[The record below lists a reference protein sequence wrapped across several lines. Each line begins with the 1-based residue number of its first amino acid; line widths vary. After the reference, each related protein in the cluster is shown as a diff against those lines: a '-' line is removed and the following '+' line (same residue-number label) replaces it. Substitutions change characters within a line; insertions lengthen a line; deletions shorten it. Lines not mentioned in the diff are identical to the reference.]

1 MMKATPW
8 YKKKKVYLPIA
19 VLLGVIGFVPS
30 LVSLFGVST
39 DDELNPNYY
48 QDPHQDITR
57 KKNKP

>member
-1 MMKATPW
+1 MKATPW

-19 VLLGVIGFVPS
+19 FLLGVIGFVPS
-30 LVSLFGVST
+30 LVSLFGASI
-39 DDELNPNYY
+39 DDELNANYY